1 MPLLLL
7 TVKIQRRHS
16 SHGGNIITR
25 WRRMG
30 RPSAV
35 FINKKKKESPVFF
48 GTLGPRQL
56 AAEIM
61 TGETLAAG
69 WLLESGDSSGGKPKK
84 RLRRILAFCC
94 PPPRENICI
103 SLGDFGLRAAKSH
116 TEVQTHLPRD
126 IYLYKARTC
135 FSLS

>member
-1 MPLLLL
+1 MGLCKRVQRSRVSRVTRSLTCHMPLLLL

-94 PPPRENICI
+94 PPPREV
-103 SLGDFGLRAAKSH
+103 SH
-116 TEVQTHLPRD
+116 TCAVIIQRQRLPQQH
-126 IYLYKARTC
+126 
-135 FSLS
+135 